1 MIVYLG
7 SGIMN
12 NIIVVR
18 MKNKKSVLVNAFG
31 KTDLIVKSI
40 VGFLEL
46 FFISFHEI
54 SDLKLK
60 TNITPNSIITN
71 LLLALS
77 HSEGVSYLEIVDK
90 KPSRTN
96 LIQVLID
103 DQNITVKLNKNIIRT
118 IHMALLKNTSKIM
131 KFVAETFYTSIA
143 KEIIAM
149 KTKNVENIEEQITN
163 LINRYNLSGLE
174 ILRITAIVQQ
184 LEGGGK

>member
-54 SDLKLK
+54 SDFKLKLEEYLYQNFK
-60 TNITPNSIITN
+60 NS
-71 LLLALS
+71 S
-77 HSEGVSYLEIVDK
+77 DFS
-90 KPSRTN
+90 
-96 LIQVLID
+96 VL
-103 DQNITVKLNKNIIRT
+103 
-118 IHMALLKNTSKIM
+118 
-131 KFVAETFYTSIA
+131 KFKQKYYE
-143 KEIIAM
+143 
-149 KTKNVENIEEQITN
+149 
-163 LINRYNLSGLE
+163 L
-174 ILRITAIVQQ
+174 
-184 LEGGGK
+184 